1 MTQGDRQTCPFQVVV
16 RIAVTQG
23 PASLML
29 SHKHMHSIWL
39 QRVKRYTVVCC
50 LLTVSQLPDCIC
62 IASYRSPYLF
72 ICYRYLSLFYL
83 CHFISVVIS
92 SYSLCISLDISISLS
107 LSIFI
112 SLCLYSSRSLSFCLV
127 VSISLSSSSS
137 LYIYLVLSIYI
148 DYLYLCLVIIQ
159 VCRATNAR
167 TVQCNA
173 TFKGCMMQS
182 L

>member
-23 PASLML
+23 PAILML
-29 SHKHMHSIWL
+29 SHTHMHSIWL

-50 LLTVSQLPDCIC
+50 LLTVSQLPDCLC

-72 ICYRYLSLFYL
+72 ICYRYLSLFF
-83 CHFISVVIS
+83 CHFISVVIY

-127 VSISLSSSSS
+127 VSIYLYPARHLYISISFSLSI
-137 LYIYLVLSIYI
+137 LIISIY
-148 DYLYLCLVIIQ
+148 V
-159 VCRATNAR
+159 
-167 TVQCNA
+167 
-173 TFKGCMMQS
+173 S
-182 L
+182 